1 MMTTLAALAVGVASG
16 WGATRFAVWQGWYLK
31 NQATIEADVSVVT
44 KDAAAA
50 VTAAQAVAKKV

>member
-1 MMTTLAALAVGVASG
+1 MMTTLMAFAVGMVGG
-16 WGATRFAVWQGWYLK
+16 WGVTRFAVWQGWYLK
-31 NQATIEADVSVVT
+31 NQATIKADVSVVS